1 MERIFLLMKSKEFTI
16 YIQNCLFKKKWDQ
29 VLNLELKFA
38 TKKFNPQINLLFNL
52 EIFLPWQSYLEYKL
66 SRVGIASR

>member
-1 MERIFLLMKSKEFTI
+1 MKSKEFTI

-38 TKKFNPQINLLFNL
+38 TKKFNPQINLP
-52 EIFLPWQSYLEYKL
+52 FLPRQNLHVLPICWK
-66 SRVGIASR
+66 